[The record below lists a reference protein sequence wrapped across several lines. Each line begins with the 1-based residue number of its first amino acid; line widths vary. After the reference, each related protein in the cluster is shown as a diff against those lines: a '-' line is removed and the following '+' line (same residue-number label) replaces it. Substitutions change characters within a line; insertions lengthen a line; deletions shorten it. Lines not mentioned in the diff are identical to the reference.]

1 VQGILEEIMDKKTQ
15 PTKTPDVANSKM
27 ITVEWWL
34 KLVALI
40 GVTVSLLGYG
50 VVTGLASAITLD
62 HGSILSGPFDLLS
75 LVWPGA
81 VLLVTA
87 IDKIDFLSI
96 LGTSFS
102 QALPVALAAFVMIVL
117 SSIFMRYR
125 DRLRK
130 IDRAWFKAKVVPSE
144 HETIR
149 TTIQKALFVTIS
161 TFTAYTF
168 ATLLG
173 FVGIFGIL
181 LFLLTV
187 PVIGFS
193 AGQAYFNEYILKPK
207 HCVSI
212 VPGSTRLE
220 AKKKASSETG
230 VTCALVKSIDKDNS
244 YRNHGRVVLSSSSYM
259 LMYHFDTGVGERI
272 PVAGL
277 VIQSIDDAGIAA
289 LVAEDASSENKGASI
304 KPKEEPHRS
313 KKVP

>member
-1 VQGILEEIMDKKTQ
+1 MQGILEKIMDKKTQ

-27 ITVEWWL
+27 VTVEWWL

-50 VVTGLASAITLD
+50 VVTGLASAINLD
-62 HGSILSGPFDLLS
+62 HGSILSGPFELLS

-81 VLLVTA
+81 VLLMTA
-87 IDKIDFLSI
+87 IDKIDFWSI
-96 LGTSFS
+96 LGKSFS
-102 QALPVALAAFVMIVL
+102 QALPVALTAFVVIVL
-117 SSIFMRYR
+117 ASIFMRYR
-125 DRLRK
+125 GRLPK
-130 IDRAWFKAKVVPSE
+130 IDRVWFKAKVVPGE

-149 TTIQKALFVTIS
+149 TTIQKAAFVAIS
-161 TFTAYTF
+161 SLTAFTF

-187 PVIGFS
+187 PIIGFS

-207 HCVSI
+207 HCISI
-212 VPGSTRLE
+212 VPGGIRLE
-220 AKKKASSETG
+220 GKKKTNSETG

-244 YRNHGRVVLSSSSYM
+244 YLSHGRVVLSSSSYM
-259 LMYHFDTGVGERI
+259 LMYHFETGVGERI

-289 LVAEDASSENKGASI
+289 LVGADANSKDKDVSI
-304 KPKEEPHRS
+304 EPKEKPHRS
-313 KKVP
+313 EKAS

>member
-1 VQGILEEIMDKKTQ
+1 MDRETQ
-15 PTKTPDVANSKM
+15 PTKIPDVANSKM

-50 VVTGLASAITLD
+50 VVTGLASAINLD

-96 LGTSFS
+96 LGRSFS

-117 SSIFMRYR
+117 LSICMRYR
-125 DRLRK
+125 GRLPK

-144 HETIR
+144 HETVR
-149 TTIQKALFVTIS
+149 TAIQKAVFVAIS
-161 TFTAYTF
+161 SFTAYTF
-168 ATLLG
+168 TTLLG

-212 VPGSTRLE
+212 VPGSNRLE
-220 AKKKASSETG
+220 AKKKTSSETG

-244 YRNHGRVVLSSSSYM
+244 YISHGRVVLSSPSYM

-289 LVAEDASSENKGASI
+289 LVGDAATSKNKDVSI
-304 KPKEEPHRS
+304 TPKEKPHRS
-313 KKVP
+313 KKAS